1 MSQSSCFL
9 ERLIKRPVG
18 EQMTAAI
25 EAAVAVRLLAAIARK
40 NGQAVEVEVAVPLEG
55 KFDS

>member
-1 MSQSSCFL
+1 
-9 ERLIKRPVG
+9 
-18 EQMTAAI
+18 MTAAI